1 MSFEIR
7 VFGQV
12 LRPSWGTQTP
22 TIALGAGLV
31 VTALS
36 RHPSVRATPHT
47 KQKIGELF
55 TRVL

>member
-22 TIALGAGLV
+22 TIALGSGLV
-31 VTALS
+31 VTAPS
-36 RHPSVRATPHT
+36 RHPSVWTTPHI

-55 TRVL
+55 TCVL